1 MSSGSIPY
9 HLRQNKAVDRYAFI
23 ELLSKLDKY
32 CDIEQ
37 YGYVGF
43 GGHSLEDFKYIHSR
57 FGITNMTSIENNQQ
71 VYNRQRFNQPHNCI
85 KCILQSSDE
94 FIDEFQA
101 EVKTII
107 WLDYT
112 NPAEIRSQVE
122 QLQAIINKLSPLDI
136 VKITLNAHASSYHE
150 APKGKGIRIDPEKD
164 IQQPRLEKLNNRL
177 GDLFPIADV
186 SLDMMTE
193 ARFPEALCSIV
204 KFAVNSSLHGRS
216 DIQFQPLT
224 SFCYA
229 DGVKMLTITGI
240 LIEDNNSNLLTATN
254 IENWELANTQWGK
267 PKSINIPDL
276 TIKERLYIDALL
288 PHSKPE
294 EIQKKLGFLFS
305 DKESESLEMLR
316 TYILF
321 YRQSPYFSRIL
332 V

>member
-9 HLRQNKAVDRYAFI
+9 HLRQNKAVDRYVFI

-32 CDIEQ
+32 CNIDQ
-37 YGYVGF
+37 YSYIGF

-57 FGITNMTSIENNQQ
+57 FGISNMISIESNQE
-71 VYNRQRFNQPHNCI
+71 VYNRQKFNQPHNCI
-85 KCILQSSDE
+85 ECVLQTSNE

-101 EVKTII
+101 EAKTII

-122 QLQAIINKLSPLDI
+122 QLQAIVTKLSPLDI
-136 VKITLNAHASSYHE
+136 VKITLNAHAPSYHE
-150 APKGKGIRIDPEKD
+150 APKGKGTNPVED
-164 IQQPRLEKLNNRL
+164 IQKPRLEKLSNKL
-177 GDLFPIADV
+177 GELFPIADV
-186 SLDMMTE
+186 TLDMMKGE
-193 ARFPEALCSIV
+193 RFPEALCLIV
-204 KFAVNSSLHGRS
+204 KFAVNLSLSGRS
-216 DIQFQPLT
+216 DIRFQPLT

-240 LIEDNNSNLLTATN
+240 LIENDDSNFLSTTN

-267 PKSINIPDL
+267 PRSINIPDL
-276 TIKERLYIDALL
+276 TIRERLYIDALL
-288 PHSKPE
+288 PNFKAE
-294 EIQKKLGFLFS
+294 DIQKELGFLFS
-305 DKESESLEMLR
+305 DKETESLEMLK

-321 YRQSPYFSRIL
+321 YRQSPYFSKIL